1 MNPPKCTEY
10 DYINFLIAT
19 PKHYSCTEAARVQ
32 PEQNNPPAHDSLNRL
47 LYRLPADSEAL
58 WREAQPAVNKDQG
71 ILVIDDSTLDKPYA
85 RKMELVTRHWSGKHK
100 QVVSGINLITLM
112 WTDGDSH
119 IPCDYRLYN
128 KQHDGLTKNDHFQAL
143 IATAHERGFRPACV
157 VFDSWYSS
165 LKNLKTIRQYQ
176 WHWLTQ
182 LKSNRQV
189 NLDKRGNQPVCELP
203 ISEKGTVVHLKGYGL
218 IKVFK
223 IVSPHGDIEYW
234 ATSDL
239 SMNEGYRLK
248 YAEWSWSIEVYHQ
261 GIKQFVGVERCFA
274 RKAVAQRNHM
284 GLALRAFLRLERHRF
299 LTGMSWFEAKTS
311 IIREAVRAY
320 LAQPL
325 YTLNS
330 TA

>member
-47 LYRLPADSEAL
+47 LYRLTPDSQAL
-58 WREAQPAVNKDQG
+58 WNESEPYVNKDKG

-128 KQHDGLTKNDHFQAL
+128 KQHDNLTKNDHFQAL
-143 IATAHERGFRPACV
+143 ISTAHESGFCPKYV
-157 VFDSWYSS
+157 VFDSWYSR
-165 LKNLKTIRQYQ
+165 LKHLKAIRRCQ

-189 NLDKRGNQPVCELP
+189 NLDRRGNQPVCELP

-223 IVSPHGDIEYW
+223 IVSLHGDIEYW

-299 LTGMSWFEAKTS
+299 LTGMSWFEAKVS
-311 IIREAVRAY
+311 IIRDAVRAY

-325 YTLNS
+325 YTL

>member
-1 MNPPKCTEY
+1 M
-10 DYINFLIAT
+10 

-58 WREAQPAVNKDQG
+58 WREAQPTVNKDEG

-85 RKMELVTRHWSGKHK
+85 QQMELVTRHWSGKHK

-143 IATAHERGFRPACV
+143 ISTAHERGFCPKYV

-203 ISEKGTVVHLKGYGL
+203 ISEKGTIVHLKAYGL

-223 IVSPHGDIEYW
+223 IVSLHGDIEYR

-261 GIKQFVGVERCFA
+261 GIQQFVGVERCFA
-274 RKAVAQRNHM
+274 RKAVAQRNPM

-325 YTLNS
+325 YTL